1 MLKSQLLVQ
10 QICLP
15 SIKSKVQKSKKLEQS
30 VRLTTFQN
38 PQLKFVFPLCP
49 PMSFLY
55 STCYLYLLFMFRLVY
70 FYVSLNL
77 EAVPTD

>member
-38 PQLKFVFPLCP
+38 PQLKFVFRLCP

-55 STCYLYLLFMFRLVY
+55 STCYLYLFFMFRLVY